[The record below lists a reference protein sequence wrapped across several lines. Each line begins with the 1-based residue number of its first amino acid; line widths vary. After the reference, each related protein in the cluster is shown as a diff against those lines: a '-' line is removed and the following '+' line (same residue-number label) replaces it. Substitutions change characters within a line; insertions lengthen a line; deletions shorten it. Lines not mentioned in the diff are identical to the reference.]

1 MESQEYVFEEKAENQ
16 GDEIIIGDIEFK
28 LDTSKENTSFGETAP
43 QEDISMAANKENSVR
58 VKYLLVFQ
66 FPFLDR
72 YSYCIFHFCVFS
84 RYFMLN
90 YIFWFTFN

>member
-1 MESQEYVFEEKAENQ
+1 MTDLVESVKT
-16 GDEIIIGDIEFK
+16 IGG
-28 LDTSKENTSFGETAP
+28 NTGQLTDSGESVETIGGNTG
-43 QEDISMAANKENSVR
+43 QLTDSGESVVR

-84 RYFMLN
+84 RYFVLK
-90 YIFWFTFN
+90 YIFWLIIN

>member
-1 MESQEYVFEEKAENQ
+1 MFLVFHSFIHTVFLVDPYSQRSSPR
-16 GDEIIIGDIEFK
+16 K
-28 LDTSKENTSFGETAP
+28 LRR
-43 QEDISMAANKENSVR
+43 SVR

-72 YSYCIFHFCVFS
+72 YSHSIFHFRVFS

-90 YIFWFTFN
+90 LIFVLSFN

>member
-1 MESQEYVFEEKAENQ
+1 MTYCSAA
-16 GDEIIIGDIEFK
+16 DRRSTD
-28 LDTSKENTSFGETAP
+28 LDCS
-43 QEDISMAANKENSVR
+43 AADRCSADLNCSAADRRSADLDCSAADRRSADLDRSVR

-72 YSYCIFHFCVFS
+72 YSHSTFHFSVFS

-90 YIFWFTFN
+90 LIFVQSFN